1 MTSCLLN
8 CEKEQKQNG
17 RCALYRPSRA
27 RPKNVQ
33 IKYRQ
38 EMTPRSPKT
47 VLTSPRICPMQVR
60 VLNPRV
66 RVRVQAESTSGET
79 ESASRENGTRVG
91 LESEYYK
98 SASSCRA
105 SVRSL
110 DIINLYLRV
119 P

>member
-1 MTSCLLN
+1 
-8 CEKEQKQNG
+8 
-17 RCALYRPSRA
+17 
-27 RPKNVQ
+27 
-33 IKYRQ
+33 
-38 EMTPRSPKT
+38 MTPRSPKT
-47 VLTSPRICPMQVR
+47 VLTSSRMSQVR

-66 RVRVQAESTSGET
+66 RVRVQVESTSGET

-98 SASSCRA
+98 SASNCRA

-119 P
+119 PRDKG